1 MRNNQKLTL
10 RKKAVNQKIMEHRK
24 ILEENHVLNLININI
39 LNLKPF
45 KEIIDEFRE
54 LKTGEDKL
62 LYMTTYLE
70 NNIEISDIF
79 SNLFFYENN
88 SPTLTDLDKYFLLNL
103 ASILDKNVMKR
114 YFPEKVIKENNYI
127 YNKDNPLKLSEKL
140 FKIFFSILFNVKIKE
155 IQVTIINLMLNYS
168 EYSDDFIYYCL
179 DDIRYI
185 NKLFELTYIDNKEI
199 IVEVGVILDN
209 IIINTKCKKNKLLDI
224 LKAAPLIQRCQE
236 LISINNFNDSIKIN
250 YLELLDS
257 IVSKMETEDF
267 HNFRNFVHIFSN
279 ILSTTQKNEEVFYLI
294 LKISTKLTLDE
305 SICEDM
311 IDKGLGYIFFNSL
324 SLPNIQREFIIELL
338 KIFSNLFY
346 SDKIIIY
353 FYENFEEKIIP
364 LFIRIINTYL
374 HTANDKD
381 LKIIKELLFCLSNF
395 ASGPPEIQTI
405 ISRTDIPQ
413 LVFQIM
419 KIKNTNEIYFEG
431 INFFYNIIE
440 KSNKE
445 TFRNISEFHPF
456 KLFAKGLEI
465 TGEIKDIVLCL
476 DAIQELIKTNY
487 AVYHTKENLKNEF
500 YICCTKR
507 KLDELSLH
515 QEEKIS
521 EKSREILNY
530 FDDKMNT
537 D

>member
-45 KEIIDEFRE
+45 KEIIGEFRE

-127 YNKDNPLKLSEKL
+127 HNKDNPLKLSEKL

-199 IVEVGVILDN
+199 IV
-209 IIINTKCKKNKLLDI
+209 
-224 LKAAPLIQRCQE
+224 
-236 LISINNFNDSIKIN
+236 
-250 YLELLDS
+250 
-257 IVSKMETEDF
+257 
-267 HNFRNFVHIFSN
+267 
-279 ILSTTQKNEEVFYLI
+279 
-294 LKISTKLTLDE
+294 
-305 SICEDM
+305 
-311 IDKGLGYIFFNSL
+311 
-324 SLPNIQREFIIELL
+324 
-338 KIFSNLFY
+338 
-346 SDKIIIY
+346 
-353 FYENFEEKIIP
+353 
-364 LFIRIINTYL
+364 
-374 HTANDKD
+374 
-381 LKIIKELLFCLSNF
+381 
-395 ASGPPEIQTI
+395 
-405 ISRTDIPQ
+405 
-413 LVFQIM
+413 
-419 KIKNTNEIYFEG
+419 
-431 INFFYNIIE
+431 
-440 KSNKE
+440 
-445 TFRNISEFHPF
+445 
-456 KLFAKGLEI
+456 
-465 TGEIKDIVLCL
+465 
-476 DAIQELIKTNY
+476 
-487 AVYHTKENLKNEF
+487 
-500 YICCTKR
+500 
-507 KLDELSLH
+507 
-515 QEEKIS
+515 
-521 EKSREILNY
+521 
-530 FDDKMNT
+530 
-537 D
+537 